1 MDDVTTAEV
10 QPMDEV
16 QLLRQRISELEGT
29 AAEHRRVAEA
39 LHMSESRFRSLVE
52 QSPLST
58 QIFAPDGSIVQV
70 NRAWEHLW
78 GVSLDEI
85 RDYNI
90 LDDPQLVAKGIMPY
104 IQRGFAGEAVTIPP
118 ILYNPDDTLPD
129 RTHHADPQR
138 CVRAFIYPVNDQAGQ
153 LREVVL
159 IHEDITERQ
168 HAEDALRE
176 SEARYRTLFDNFPN
190 GSVFLFDRDLR
201 YTVASGTGLEA
212 SGLSPDMF
220 EGKTIWEI
228 FPPEIATRD
237 EPVLRAALRGEAT
250 HVEVS
255 FANRTYLVH
264 TLPVKDEADVIV
276 GGMVMTQDITDRKRA
291 EEHLQF
297 LAEASMTLGASLDYD
312 ATLRSIAR
320 LAVPLLGELC
330 AVFIVGPDGMSRPV
344 ASGHVNPVDEEQLRQ
359 LHAELVIEP
368 AGEHPVARAIRTGQP
383 VITPERLDGATPSEV
398 QDVERR
404 SPASN
409 FVPPAHVVVPL
420 LAREHVLGAL
430 VFGRGEPSRTYDA
443 AELQLASELTH
454 RAAQAID
461 RTRLYAQAQEALRTR
476 DEFLSIAAHELKTPL
491 TNVRGAAEVLQRR
504 AVRTE
509 PYMLTERDL
518 RMLAMIAQQSQRLH
532 HQIDTLLDFSH
543 IGSDRPQLEFSPTDV
558 GRLAERVVEEIQPAL
573 ERHQVVAR
581 CQEPSLIVQG
591 NAMRLEQVV
600 QNLLQNAIK
609 YSPDGGEITVDIKRR
624 GSDVI
629 IEVTDQGIGIPPEAQ
644 ARLFERFYRARN
656 AASLGISG
664 MGIGLAVVTDI
675 VAQHGG
681 RVEVSSAEGEG
692 STFTISLPEYR
703 DGIAPASTQ
712 TGA

>member
-16 QLLRQRISELEGT
+16 QLLRQRIRELEAT
-29 AAEHRRVAEA
+29 AAEHQRIAEA

-58 QIFAPDGSIVQV
+58 QILAPDGRTVQV

-90 LDDPQLVAKGIMPY
+90 LHDPQLVAKGIMPY
-104 IQRGFAGEAVTIPP
+104 IHRGFAGEAVAIPP

-129 RTHHADPQR
+129 RTHHADPR
-138 CVRAFIYPVNDQAGQ
+138 RWVRAFIYPVNDQAGQ

-201 YTVASGTGLEA
+201 YTVASGTGLA
-212 SGLSPDMF
+212 DSGFSPDMF

-228 FPPEIATRD
+228 SPPEIATRD
-237 EPVLRAALRGEAT
+237 APVLRAALRGEAT
-250 HVEVS
+250 HVEVP
-255 FANRTYLVH
+255 FASRTYLVH

-312 ATLRSIAR
+312 ATLQSIAR

-330 AVFIVGPDGMSRPV
+330 AVFIVGPDGTIRPV
-344 ASGHVNPVDEEQLRQ
+344 ASGHVNPVVEEQLHE
-359 LHAELVIEP
+359 LHPELVIEP

-383 VITPERLDGATPSEV
+383 VITPGRLDGATPSEV
-398 QDVERR
+398 QGVEV
-404 SPASN
+404 STASD
-409 FVPPAHVVVPL
+409 FVPPAHVVMPI

-430 VFGRGEPSRTYDA
+430 MFGRDEPGRTYDA
-443 AELQLASELTH
+443 AELQLARELTH

-461 RTRLYAQAQEALRTR
+461 HTRLYRQAQEALRTR

-504 AVRTE
+504 AARTG
-509 PYMLTERDL
+509 PYVMTERDL
-518 RMLAMIAQQSQRLH
+518 RMLATIAQQSQRLH
-532 HQIDTLLDFSH
+532 QQIDTLLDLSH
-543 IGSDRPQLEFSPTDV
+543 IGTDRLQLEFSPTDV
-558 GRLAERVVEEIQPAL
+558 CRLVGRVVEEIQPAL

-581 CQEPSLIVQG
+581 CQEPALIVQG

-609 YSPDGGEITVDIKRR
+609 YSPDGGEITVDIRRR

-629 IEVTDQGIGIPPEAQ
+629 IEVTDKGIGIPPEAQ
-644 ARLFERFYRARN
+644 ARLFERFYRAPN

-681 RVEVSSAEGEG
+681 RVEVSSAVGEG
-692 STFTISLPEYR
+692 STFTVCLPEYS
-703 DGIAPASTQ
+703 DKSAPPSTQ
-712 TGA
+712 TDA